1 MSKDLKD
8 KGNKIDNLY
17 EIAYEIIVL
26 DGFLDKVNE
35 QQKNNV
41 PLDKIIKNNSKV
53 LDDIF
58 KKEFD
63 KIYVIKKTMKINH
76 ENLNEKEVIQYIDNV
91 LIKNIEK
98 NLKSLNSNEEL
109 RIELSPKIFN
119 IIFSSFK
126 LFPNIIKK
134 NMEEFEQSQKI
145 IADSLLEKNTIE
157 KIRDKLQK
165 KKKKSKNIKKEEEE
179 STSKMI
185 REAKKSKIENLIKND
200 VNLKEF
206 IEGLENEL
214 EEKEN
219 FIRQLLFYEY
229 IHGENIQEYEQ
240 KINDQFN
247 QIAVFG
253 DIIND
258 LELKNKN
265 IVNEKDK
272 LNKSIHQLNQEIA
285 LLKDKEIQIN
295 RKYVELMKKNEEL
308 NKCNSDLSEKNE
320 ELNKCNSDLSE
331 KNEELNKCNSNLSE
345 KNKELN
351 KSNSDLSSENNKLN
365 EDLYGKKCENER
377 LRKDIFLLNLKIQS
391 KDSKINKL
399 EKANEYVK
407 LELQKLTTEF
417 NNLKKAI

>member
-1 MSKDLKD
+1 MKKDLND
-8 KGNKIDNLY
+8 KSSKIDNLY
-17 EIAYEIIVL
+17 EIAYKIIVL
-26 DGFLDKVNE
+26 DGFLDKVIE
-35 QQKNNV
+35 QKKMNVPSDEIVKNNT
-41 PLDKIIKNNSKV
+41 KV
-53 LDDIF
+53 LEDIF
-58 KKEFD
+58 KKDYD
-63 KIYVIKKTMKINH
+63 KIDVIKKTMKILH
-76 ENLNEKEVIQYIDNV
+76 EDLNEKKVIQYIEHV
-91 LIKNIEK
+91 LIPNIENK
-98 NLKSLNSNEEL
+98 LKSLNSNVEL
-109 RIELSPKIFN
+109 DTKLSPKILN
-119 IIFSSFK
+119 IIFSCFK

-134 NMEEFEQSQKI
+134 NMEEFEQTQKI

-214 EEKEN
+214 DDKEN

-247 QIAVFG
+247 QIAIFR
-253 DIIND
+253 DKIND
-258 LELKNKN
+258 LELKNKK
-265 IVNEKDK
+265 ILNEKDK

-295 RKYVELMKKNEEL
+295 RKYVEPMKKNEEL
-308 NKCNSDLSEKNE
+308 NKC
-320 ELNKCNSDLSE
+320 
-331 KNEELNKCNSNLSE
+331 
-345 KNKELN
+345 
-351 KSNSDLSSENNKLN
+351 NSDLSSENNKLN

-399 EKANEYVK
+399 EKANEYMK

-417 NNLKKAI
+417 NNLKKAIYLK

>member
-1 MSKDLKD
+1 
-8 KGNKIDNLY
+8 
-17 EIAYEIIVL
+17 
-26 DGFLDKVNE
+26 
-35 QQKNNV
+35 
-41 PLDKIIKNNSKV
+41 
-53 LDDIF
+53 
-58 KKEFD
+58 
-63 KIYVIKKTMKINH
+63 
-76 ENLNEKEVIQYIDNV
+76 
-91 LIKNIEK
+91 
-98 NLKSLNSNEEL
+98 
-109 RIELSPKIFN
+109 
-119 IIFSSFK
+119 
-126 LFPNIIKK
+126 
-134 NMEEFEQSQKI
+134 MEEFEQTQKI

-247 QIAVFG
+247 QIAIFG
-253 DIIND
+253 DKIND
-258 LELKNKN
+258 LELKNKK

-295 RKYVELMKKNEEL
+295 RKYVELKKKNEEL

-320 ELNKCNSDLSE
+320 ELNKCNAILI
-331 KNEELNKCNSNLSE
+331 
-345 KNKELN
+345 
-351 KSNSDLSSENNKLN
+351 
-365 EDLYGKKCENER
+365 YP
-377 LRKDIFLLNLKIQS
+377 LKI
-391 KDSKINKL
+391 IN
-399 EKANEYVK
+399 
-407 LELQKLTTEF
+407 
-417 NNLKKAI
+417 

>member
-1 MSKDLKD
+1 
-8 KGNKIDNLY
+8 
-17 EIAYEIIVL
+17 
-26 DGFLDKVNE
+26 
-35 QQKNNV
+35 
-41 PLDKIIKNNSKV
+41 
-53 LDDIF
+53 
-58 KKEFD
+58 
-63 KIYVIKKTMKINH
+63 MKINH

-253 DIIND
+253 DKIND

-308 NKCNSDLSEKNE
+308 NKCNSDLS
-320 ELNKCNSDLSE
+320 
-331 KNEELNKCNSNLSE
+331 
-345 KNKELN
+345 
-351 KSNSDLSSENNKLN
+351 SENNKLN

-377 LRKDIFLLNLKIQS
+377 LRKDIFLLNLNIQS

-399 EKANEYVK
+399 EKANEYMK

>member
-1 MSKDLKD
+1 
-8 KGNKIDNLY
+8 
-17 EIAYEIIVL
+17 
-26 DGFLDKVNE
+26 
-35 QQKNNV
+35 
-41 PLDKIIKNNSKV
+41 
-53 LDDIF
+53 
-58 KKEFD
+58 
-63 KIYVIKKTMKINH
+63 MKINH

-91 LIKNIEK
+91 LIPNIEK

-134 NMEEFEQSQKI
+134 NMEEFEQTQKI

-229 IHGENIQEYEQ
+229 IHGENIKEYEQ

-247 QIAVFG
+247 QIAIFR
-253 DIIND
+253 DKIND

-285 LLKDKEIQIN
+285 LLKDKEIQSN

>member
-41 PLDKIIKNNSKV
+41 PLDEIIENNSKV

-214 EEKEN
+214 DDKEN

-253 DIIND
+253 DKIND

-308 NKCNSDLSEKNE
+308 NKCNSDLS
-320 ELNKCNSDLSE
+320 
-331 KNEELNKCNSNLSE
+331 
-345 KNKELN
+345 
-351 KSNSDLSSENNKLN
+351 SENNKLN

-377 LRKDIFLLNLKIQS
+377 LRKDIFLLNLNIQS

-399 EKANEYVK
+399 EKANEYMK

-417 NNLKKAI
+417 NNLKKAIYLK